1 MRKTVLLLLALMFTV
16 TLVAC
21 SSSNDNEENNS
32 NENEENTNDN
42 EDVNDNEENNGN
54 ENDENTNGN
63 EDVEKENTND
73 DNEEN
78 TNNENVVEN
87 DDEETDATSSETL
100 AVGEKADLN
109 GLDVELT
116 KIEKY
121 EGSDFDVP
129 ENDYFL
135 IVSIKLE
142 NNTDETVNVS
152 SIVSVDFT
160 DDSDE
165 SYSMSLLI
173 DKDTEL
179 IDGQLEAGE
188 TISGQIAYDVN
199 DSDNY
204 KLVYEDILLD
214 AKAEWDMS
222 SDDIQ

>member
-21 SSSNDNEENNS
+21 SSSNNNEENNN
-32 NENEENTNDN
+32 NENEENANDN
-42 EDVNDNEENNGN
+42 EGEE
-54 ENDENTNGN
+54 
-63 EDVEKENTND
+63 K
-73 DNEEN
+73 EN

-165 SYSMSLLI
+165 NYSMSLLI

-188 TISGQIAYDVN
+188 TITGQIAYDVN

-222 SDDIQ
+222 ADDIQ

>member
-1 MRKTVLLLLALMFTV
+1 ENEENV
-16 TLVAC
+16 
-21 SSSNDNEENNS
+21 NDNEENSN
-32 NENEENTNDN
+32 NENDENTNDN
-42 EDVNDNEENNGN
+42 ENVNDNEENNGN
-54 ENDENTNGN
+54 ENDENANDN

-73 DNEEN
+73 D
-78 TNNENVVEN
+78 
-87 DDEETDATSSETL
+87 DEETDATSSKTS

-135 IVSIKLE
+135 IVSIKLK

-152 SIVSVDFT
+152 SIVSIDFT

-165 SYSMSLLI
+165 NYSMSLLV

-222 SDDIQ
+222 ADDIQ